1 MPRCATNPIGCAGH
15 GLWRSAARALLLAG
29 AVGTASAQL
38 QPGHRTFPAQ
48 ALRGE
53 LVVTAAP
60 EVLVDGAAAR
70 LAPGARIRGEDNMLV
85 MPAAITGRPLV
96 VHYTRENG
104 SGLLMN
110 VWILRDVER
119 ANRPWPTREA
129 EAQRWTFDPAAQTW
143 KKP

>member
-1 MPRCATNPIGCAGH
+1 MTRCATNAAPGARFARGRPAA
-15 GLWRSAARALLLAG
+15 LALVLAAAASA
-29 AVGTASAQL
+29 ASAQL
-38 QPGHRTFPAQ
+38 QPGHRVFPAQ
-48 ALRGE
+48 ALRAE

-60 EVLVDGAAAR
+60 EALLDGVPAR
-70 LAPGARIRGEDNMLV
+70 LAPGARIRGEDNLLV
-85 MPAAITGRPLV
+85 TPAAITGRPLI
-96 VHYTRENG
+96 VHYTREAG

>member
-1 MPRCATNPIGCAGH
+1 MTRCATNPVAGARVA
-15 GLWRSAARALLLAG
+15 LRRSAALALVLAAAG
-29 AVGTASAQL
+29 SAWAQL
-38 QPGHRTFPAQ
+38 QPGHRVFPAQ
-48 ALRGE
+48 ALRAE

-60 EVLVDGAAAR
+60 EALVDGVPAR
-70 LAPGARIRGEDNMLV
+70 LAPGARIRGEDNLLV
-85 MPAAITGRPLV
+85 TPASITGRALV
-96 VHYTRENG
+96 VHYTREAN